1 MDSNRGKTVTKFKT
15 PKEIEERAAFIAG
28 ANAALAGDNWA
39 LGDLKKLTNE
49 ELLDRLERVSN
60 GAVLMR
66 WRIFWAL
73 RQHYA
78 SDKLFGQYIQEL
90 RENPAYAN
98 LVGTQ
103 QDIHRAWNAGKFCE
117 KYRIDD
123 ITVVGL
129 QISSIYALS
138 RPSNADVAGKV
149 FRKIERMV
157 LPNTARTTLPNV
169 EVERMLYEAK
179 AITVQKEPEQKEPER
194 ITYEQP
200 ARSGVFKV
208 ANNVVQ
214 LPEDLEQIGEA
225 IEVAI
230 EHGETVAPVALEA
243 EVIEEPTE
251 EEDETLAAV
260 LQERRAPEYTG
271 RRFTDNTRAI
281 YTETGAEVDLKSV
294 SYDDLLL
301 ELASRDASKLTDE
314 QKVSEMI
321 LLDERFGMAAIKLIA
336 VHAATNRHYQEIM
349 WGKKGAAS

>member
-1 MDSNRGKTVTKFKT
+1 MVSNSGKTVTKFKT

-28 ANAALAGDNWA
+28 ANAALAGDNWSF
-39 LGDLKKLTNE
+39 GDLKKLTNE

-90 RENPAYAN
+90 RENPAHAN

-117 KYRIDD
+117 KHRIDD
-123 ITVVGL
+123 ITIVGL
-129 QISSIYALS
+129 QISSVYALS
-138 RPSNADVAGKV
+138 RPSNADVADKV
-149 FRKIERMV
+149 FRKIERAV
-157 LPNTARTTLPNV
+157 LPNTARTTLPNT

-179 AITVQKEPEQKEPER
+179 AITVQKEPEQAEPER
-194 ITYEQP
+194 LTYEQP
-200 ARSGVFKV
+200 ARTGVFNV
-208 ANNVVQ
+208 ENNVVQ
-214 LPEDLEQIGEA
+214 LPDLEQPGED
-225 IEVAI
+225 IEVAV
-230 EHGETVAPVALEA
+230 EHGETVTPVDLEA
-243 EVIEEPTE
+243 EAVN
-251 EEDETLAAV
+251 DETQAAV
-260 LQERRAPEYTG
+260 LPERRALEHTG
-271 RRFTDNTRAI
+271 RRFTDNMQET
-281 YTETGAEVDLKSV
+281 YTETGVEFDLKSV
-294 SYDDLLL
+294 AYDDLLL

-314 QKVSEMI
+314 QKVAEMV

-336 VHAATNRHYQEIM
+336 VHAAINRHYQELM